1 MRTKPYIGYVA
12 LIALL
17 SLLSLQIDTSL
28 SLSEQWQL
36 LTQAKSASEF
46 RDVFFMQSQLP
57 RLSITLLV
65 GAMLGLTGSLMQQ
78 LTQNNLTSPLT
89 LGTSSGAWLALV
101 IVNIWFVDWVADY
114 SAFAAMAG

>member
-36 LTQAKSASEF
+36 FTQPKSASEF

-78 LTQNNLTSPLT
+78 VNAKQPHLTAD
-89 LGTSSGAWLALV
+89 LGHLFRCLAC
-101 IVNIWFVDWVADY
+101 
-114 SAFAAMAG
+114 AGHR